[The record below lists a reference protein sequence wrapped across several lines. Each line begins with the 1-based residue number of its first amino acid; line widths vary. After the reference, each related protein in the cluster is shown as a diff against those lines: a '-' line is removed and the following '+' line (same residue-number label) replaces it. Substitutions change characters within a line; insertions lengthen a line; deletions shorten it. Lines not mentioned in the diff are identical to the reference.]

1 MTIEIPTQPIPAH
14 IAEACAWLSAAERY
28 TGPDQTLAQRLD
40 AGDAI
45 NILCDVRPPYPP
57 IDMTR
62 PAAPLARVAAA
73 AERAL
78 EQAMQTASSVEEKLR
93 VARALGS
100 LRQGSM

>member
-1 MTIEIPTQPIPAH
+1 MTIEIPTLPIPDH

-28 TGPDQTLAQRLD
+28 TGPAQTLLHRLD
-40 AGDAI
+40 AGDVI

-78 EQAMQTASSVEEKLR
+78 EQAMQTATSVEEKLR
-93 VARALGS
+93 VARALGT
-100 LRQGSM
+100 LRQGST